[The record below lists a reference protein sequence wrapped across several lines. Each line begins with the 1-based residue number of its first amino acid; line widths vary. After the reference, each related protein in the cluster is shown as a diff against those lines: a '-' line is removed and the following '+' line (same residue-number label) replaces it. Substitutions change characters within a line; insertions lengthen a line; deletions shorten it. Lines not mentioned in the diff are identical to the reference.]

1 MLVERAIAQS
11 GWDFIG
17 IDEARERWAA
27 FRHANGRTGAA
38 EGRVPLLTAPDGNV
52 KFAKTEAAVYGL
64 ALAPSTV
71 SGHNVCPFS
80 TPACRA
86 GCVAFAGKGE
96 FPKVI
101 EGRVLKTRFLVEDPS
116 AFFTLL
122 VHEIGAA
129 WRKHGVKLRVRL
141 NTFSDIRWED
151 VAPEIFEAFP
161 TVRFYDYTKHPRM
174 HRHAPAN
181 YHLTYSVSERVSDAT
196 LKLLWHA
203 PGETSNS
210 AVVFNTPRSQ
220 PLPLTF
226 MGIPVIDGDK
236 SDDRT
241 RDPRGVI
248 VGLRAKGRM
257 RKSPMGMVREVA
269 S

>member
-11 GWDFIG
+11 GWDFIAL
-17 IDEARERWAA
+17 DEARQRWAD
-27 FRHANGRTGAA
+27 FRHANGRHGNA
-38 EGRVPLLTAPDGNV
+38 EGRVKLLTAPDENV
-52 KFAKTEAAVYGL
+52 KFAKTETAVYGL
-64 ALAPSTV
+64 ALAQSTL
-71 SGHNVCPFS
+71 SGHNTCPFS

-86 GCVAFAGKGE
+86 GCVATAGMGRYDS
-96 FPKVI
+96 VTA
-101 EGRVLKTRFLVEDPS
+101 GRVLKTRFLVEDPS
-116 AFFTLL
+116 AFLTILA
-122 VHEIGAA
+122 HEIGVA
-129 WRKHGVKLRVRL
+129 WRKHGVRLRVRL

-161 TVRFYDYTKHPRM
+161 TVRFYDYTKYPRM
-174 HRHAPAN
+174 HRGNLPAN

-210 AVVFNTPRSQ
+210 AVVFNVTRSQ
-220 PLPLTF
+220 PLPLTY

-257 RKSPMGMVREVA
+257 RKNPMGMVREIA
-269 S
+269 

>member
-122 VHEIGAA
+122 AHEIGVA
-129 WRKHGVKLRVRL
+129 WRKHGVRLRVRL

-161 TVRFYDYTKHPRM
+161 TVRFYDYTKHPERPNV
-174 HRHAPAN
+174 PAN
-181 YHLTYSVSERVSDAT
+181 YHVTYSASERTADA
-196 LKLLWHA
+196 KLAVWA
-203 PGETSNS
+203 AEGENV
-210 AVVFNTPRSQ
+210 AVVFSTSRSQ
-220 PLPLTF
+220 PLPMTYA
-226 MGIPVIDGDK
+226 GVRVIDGDK

-257 RKSPMGMVREVA
+257 RKNPMGMVREVA